1 MLRPAFARSLP
12 ATVVVLLVIALA
24 GCAGSRANE
33 PAESA
38 SGTAGFPLTLTHALG
53 EATIESKPE
62 RIVTLGEDL
71 DTLAALGIVPV
82 GYVPV
87 APGYTD
93 DVPYQA
99 DRIDLSGAE
108 VIEGASAE
116 EYSVEQIA
124 ALQPDLILA
133 TNLYGVESIYA
144 QLAAIAPTVAYEKGW
159 GETSWQDVSRTIGQA
174 VGEPDAAEAA
184 VAETEQYLADLKTEL
199 PGLEGRTVAGAFY
212 HTAGT
217 FAANPHSA
225 SMDKYTALGMVVKP
239 ELLEAVPEGSGDNS
253 VSLEKIQVLDADV
266 LFLSFG
272 SADLQAELESSQLYR
287 NLSAVKSGT
296 AYVNDPADPLP
307 TFAGNGPTLLNIVW
321 LLDQQHAT
329 LAKAAGQ

>member
-1 MLRPAFARSLP
+1 MAVSA
-12 ATVVVLLVIALA
+12 LLVIALT
-24 GCAGSRANE
+24 GCAGSRAGE
-33 PAESA
+33 PADETGSE
-38 SGTAGFPLTLTHALG
+38 TAGFPLILTHALG

-108 VIEGASAE
+108 VLQGASAE

-133 TNLYGVESIYA
+133 TNLYGVDAIYE

-159 GETSWQDVSRTIGQA
+159 GESSWQDLSRTIGQA
-174 VGEPDAAEAA
+174 VGEADAAEAA
-184 VAETEQYLADLKTEL
+184 VAETEQYLADLRAEL
-199 PGLEGRTVAGAFY
+199 PGLEGLTVAGAFY

-225 SMDKYTALGMVVKP
+225 SMDKYTALGMAVKP
-239 ELLEAVPEGSGDNS
+239 ELLEAVVEGSGDNS
-253 VSLEKIQVLDADV
+253 VSLEEIQVLDADV

-272 SADLQAELESSQLYR
+272 SADLQAELEGSQLYQ
-287 NLSAVKSGT
+287 NLAAVKAGT
-296 AYVNDPADPLP
+296 AYVNDPADSLP
-307 TFAGNGPTLLNIVW
+307 TFAGNQPTLLNIVW
-321 LLDQQHAT
+321 LLDQQHDT